1 MSISNQWELEILDH
15 IFNNSAAPAVV
26 TPYVSLHTGD
36 PGETGANELTAGTHT
51 YARQSG
57 AFGAAA
63 AGAVSNTAALS
74 WTDMPAA
81 TITHVGIWSSSTA
94 TASANFVW
102 GGTLTASKTTNAGD
116 TFSIGIGDLDVT
128 LN

>member
-1 MSISNQWELEILDH
+1 MSISNTWENEILDH
-15 IFNNSAAPAVV
+15 IFNNAAAPAVV
-26 TPYVSLHTGD
+26 TPYVSLHTAD
-36 PGETGANELTAGTHT
+36 PGETGANEVTGGS

-57 AFGAAA
+57 AFGNAA
-63 AGAVSNTAALS
+63 AGAVANTAS
-74 WTDMPAA
+74 ISFTGMPAV

-102 GGTLTASKTTNAGD
+102 GGALTASKSVGAGS
-116 TFSIGIGDLDVT
+116 TFKIAIGDLDVS